1 MEEHL
6 IEGIVI
12 HAFLRGMARRN
23 GTTTNT
29 IDLSSEESASAEP
42 QVAPKRKRY
51 RIPNNKD
58 CIRLVEAHTKGLSKG
73 ADSTCI
79 LCCEN
84 NVDVELIHSEVR
96 GGNGKE
102 HKCLNNRFCKSC
114 IEQSIA
120 AQETK
125 QSVIIPQCPC
135 CKQRVSKMVQLEDK
149 TVLDLPP
156 FQPER
161 SSVIFANA
169 TKAKL
174 VFAYNVADDDP
185 MSTTTDITKWEVLA
199 PFSVESDTVKRRNYK
214 YIKVSW
220 YAISTRTLYA
230 MIDED
235 VTGWPD
241 MKMLLRSINI
251 KLKEINESNLNWLP
265 KVYGGSLTV
274 PKKKSLRKRKRLT
287 TTSDEASSSSRTPRD
302 NCDCSSCVR
311 RRAKE
316 AKRKR
321 KKKSKKAKKSE

>member
-1 MEEHL
+1 M
-6 IEGIVI
+6 
-12 HAFLRGMARRN
+12 
-23 GTTTNT
+23 
-29 IDLSSEESASAEP
+29 
-42 QVAPKRKRY
+42 
-51 RIPNNKD
+51 
-58 CIRLVEAHTKGLSKG
+58 
-73 ADSTCI
+73 
-79 LCCEN
+79 
-84 NVDVELIHSEVR
+84 
-96 GGNGKE
+96 
-102 HKCLNNRFCKSC
+102 
-114 IEQSIA
+114 
-120 AQETK
+120 
-125 QSVIIPQCPC
+125 
-135 CKQRVSKMVQLEDK
+135 
-149 TVLDLPP
+149 LDLPP

-274 PKKKSLRKRKRLT
+274 PKKKEFT
-287 TTSDEASSSSRTPRD
+287 
-302 NCDCSSCVR
+302 
-311 RRAKE
+311 
-316 AKRKR
+316 
-321 KKKSKKAKKSE
+321 

>member
-6 IEGIVI
+6 VEGFVI
-12 HAFLRGMARRN
+12 SAMNTLRRN
-23 GTTTNT
+23 STTSSV
-29 IDLSSEESASAEP
+29 IDLSSEESASAEQ

-51 RIPNNKD
+51 RVPSNQE
-58 CIRLVEAHTKGLSKG
+58 CIRLVEAHTKGMADG
-73 ADSTCI
+73 ADRTCI
-79 LCCEN
+79 LCWEN

-102 HKCLNNRFCKSC
+102 HKCLNNKFCKSC
-114 IEQSIA
+114 IEQCIA

-174 VFAYNVADDDP
+174 VFAYNVGGFHDDNP
-185 MSTTTDITKWEVLA
+185 KTDITKWEILA
-199 PFSVESDTVKRRNYK
+199 PYSVEADTVKRRNYK
-214 YIKVSW
+214 YTKVSW
-220 YAISTRTLYA
+220 NGICTRTLYA

-251 KLKEINESNLNWLP
+251 KLKEINASNLSWLP

-274 PKKKSLRKRKRLT
+274 PKKKSLQKKREKEGINVGAVIAFAEELRKQKQ
-287 TTSDEASSSSRTPRD
+287 
-302 NCDCSSCVR
+302 NV
-311 RRAKE
+311 KNN
-316 AKRKR
+316 
-321 KKKSKKAKKSE
+321 